1 LSEIINHKKAIL
13 VATKGVIAMEQKN
26 KLDQVSLGNVTQEEL
41 QQIKDLEQKL
51 GDKYYLIAFNKK
63 S

>member
-1 LSEIINHKKAIL
+1 
-13 VATKGVIAMEQKN
+13 MEQKN